1 MVPELSKAA
10 MGLNPLIGTYAVDCD
25 DEKNKHFCSQ
35 QVSVTKSGSACSTFF
50 IDTLSAVVNLTDICL
65 SIMA

>member
-25 DEKNKHFCSQ
+25 DEKNKNFCSQ
-35 QVSVTKSGSACSTFF
+35 QVSVARFRDGVLHLF
-50 IDTLSAVVNLTDICL
+50 LTPPQSL
-65 SIMA
+65 L